1 MKRAASARP
10 AASLPPA
17 IAVSASEDGD
27 VVVVQAGREYV
38 ELSRNSM
45 GEVIMATPAISDGV
59 IVVRTLG
66 HIWGIGSSRPI
77 E

>member
-1 MKRAASARP
+1 MRRPARAAH
-10 AASLPPA
+10 
-17 IAVSASEDGD
+17 
-27 VVVVQAGREYV
+27 VVWLALAPLLMVGTLAQAGREYV
-38 ELSRNSM
+38 ELARNSM

-66 HIWGIGSSRPI
+66 HIWGIGPSRTI